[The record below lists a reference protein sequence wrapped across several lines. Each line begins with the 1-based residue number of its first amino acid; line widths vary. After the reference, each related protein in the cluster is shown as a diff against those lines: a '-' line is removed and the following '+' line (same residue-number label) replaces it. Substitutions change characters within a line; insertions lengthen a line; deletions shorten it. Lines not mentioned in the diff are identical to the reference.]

1 MALFGKDDK
10 VQRPDD
16 VRPFVVGTP
25 ARPNEPVPSDEAV
38 QAHLG
43 KGSRI
48 EGKLT
53 FEGSVRLDG
62 QIEGEIEAQETLIVG
77 DTAVIVAQITAG
89 TVIVKGKVTGDIAA
103 RKRVEL
109 RAPGKL
115 SGNITTP
122 SLVIHEGVVFE
133 GHCSMGSA
141 ADNKV
146 EKTTDKDKK
155 VTLFPKDER
164 TTNPVR
170 LPSEAMK

>member
-16 VRPFVVGTP
+16 VRPFVVGAP
-25 ARPNEPVPSDEAV
+25 QRALEAPQSDESV
-38 QAHLG
+38 QTNLG

-53 FEGSVRLDG
+53 FEGSVRIDG
-62 QIEGEIEAQETLIVG
+62 HIEGELEAQETIIIG
-77 DTAVIVAQITAG
+77 DTAVINAHISAG
-89 TVIVKGKVTGDIAA
+89 TVIVKGKVTGDVSG

-115 SGNITTP
+115 FGNITTP

-133 GHCSMGSA
+133 GHCSMGGTA
-141 ADNKV
+141 EIKT
-146 EKTTDKDKK
+146 EKTDKK
-155 VTLFPKDER
+155 VTLFPKEER
-164 TTNPVR
+164 VTGPVR

>member
-25 ARPNEPVPSDEAV
+25 TRSGEPAANDEAV

-43 KGSRI
+43 KGSHI

-77 DTAVIVAQITAG
+77 DSAVIVAQITAG

-115 SGNITTP
+115 IGNITTP

-133 GHCSMGSA
+133 GHCSMGGA
-141 ADNKV
+141 ADAKT
-146 EKTTDKDKK
+146 EKTDKDKK
-155 VTLFPKDER
+155 VTLFPKEER
-164 TTNPVR
+164 TTNTVR
-170 LPSEAMK
+170 MPSEAIK

>member
-10 VQRPDD
+10 LQRPDD
-16 VRPFVVGTP
+16 VRPFVVGSPTRP
-25 ARPNEPVPSDEAV
+25 AEPAPSEESV

-62 QIEGEIEAQETLIVG
+62 LIDGEIEAQDTLIVG
-77 DTAVIVAQITAG
+77 DNAVINAQISAG
-89 TVIVKGKVTGDIAA
+89 TIIIKGKVTGDLAA

-115 SGNITTP
+115 TGNITTP

-133 GHCSMGSA
+133 GHCSMGGA
-141 ADNKV
+141 ADNKAD
-146 EKTTDKDKK
+146 KGDKDKK
-155 VTLFPKDER
+155 VTLFTKEER
-164 TTNPVR
+164 GINPVR
-170 LPSEAMK
+170 LPSEAVK